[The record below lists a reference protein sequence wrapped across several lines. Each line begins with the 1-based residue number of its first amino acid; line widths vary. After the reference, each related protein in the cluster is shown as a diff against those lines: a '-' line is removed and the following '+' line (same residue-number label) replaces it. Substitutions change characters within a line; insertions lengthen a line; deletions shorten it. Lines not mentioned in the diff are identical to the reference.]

1 MEQQDQNNK
10 QCTPLNE
17 EELNDVNGGFS
28 GLSILGLSTPVKQMY
43 CPKCHLALRLW
54 SSEMET
60 LNAHYSSGQC
70 KGSVY
75 VF

>member
-17 EELNDVNGGFS
+17 EELNDVNGGL
-28 GLSILGLSTPVKQMY
+28 LSLELRLPEKQIY
-43 CPKCHLALRLW
+43 CPKCHLAIRLW
-54 SSEMET
+54 SSEMES

-70 KGSVY
+70 KGSIY